1 MSKEEKKRR
10 EEEHLRIL
18 KNIISK
24 DSILA
29 PLEPLQKAKEYL
41 DMISR
46 LERAVKYFPESDK
59 NENYYKKYMQKIEE
73 LSETTSQ
80 IFLSQK
86 KYKECIDM
94 DKKLLKY
101 NDKNDK
107 AIVRLYKNY
116 WILGDKESAVIYG
129 SFLYLRCDKKTQQ
142 KYKELIP
149 EIKSNFRI
157 VATEFKNK
165 TWLSEI
171 KFSKKM
177 ILRFIFFIICIIY
190 LIKNFK
196 EMRNIF

>member
-1 MSKEEKKRR
+1 
-10 EEEHLRIL
+10 
-18 KNIISK
+18 
-24 DSILA
+24 
-29 PLEPLQKAKEYL
+29 
-41 DMISR
+41 
-46 LERAVKYFPESDK
+46 
-59 NENYYKKYMQKIEE
+59 
-73 LSETTSQ
+73 
-80 IFLSQK
+80 
-86 KYKECIDM
+86 M

-149 EIKSNFRI
+149 EIKNNFRI

-190 LIKNFK
+190 LIKNYK